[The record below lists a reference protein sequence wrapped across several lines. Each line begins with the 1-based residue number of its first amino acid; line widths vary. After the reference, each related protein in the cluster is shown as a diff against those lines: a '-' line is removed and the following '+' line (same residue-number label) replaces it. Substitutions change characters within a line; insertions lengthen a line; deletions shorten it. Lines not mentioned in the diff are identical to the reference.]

1 MRLTVSSAGIIY
13 SRIITLFDNYW
24 LPIPLGL
31 FTIVTQATWLNTCMC
46 SEKWQMAVV
55 R

>member
-1 MRLTVSSAGIIY
+1 MYR
-13 SRIITLFDNYW
+13 RIITLFDNCW
-24 LPIPLGL
+24 LPLPLGL
-31 FTIVTQATWLNTCMC
+31 FTIVTQATWPNTYMC